1 MSPLICNYFPIHF
14 SSYKGSNIIIFIHFF
29 SINFP
34 QWSRPLSAKPA
45 LAATAKKISA
55 NSIDTDPIPNQRK
68 PLPISGGLDVAPATD
83 SLWDHWLSDIDNLL
97 IAATDCLTNY
107 LVPGEQYDCERIVHL
122 RS

>member
-1 MSPLICNYFPIHF
+1 M
-14 SSYKGSNIIIFIHFF
+14 
-29 SINFP
+29 
-34 QWSRPLSAKPA
+34 AK
-45 LAATAKKISA
+45 LASVPNVKKISA
-55 NSIDTDPIPNQRK
+55 NSIGIYPIPNQRK